1 MPPTRTKK
9 IINLVAIIFRICRA
23 FSTDPIIKLIID
35 LAHAVQS
42 WCVTFPR
49 ARARSL
55 ATFNINRGVMKCV
68 NIKIKKLF
76 QLLIPRVRPAITE
89 RKREKCILGSRF
101 LRTINKWYA
110 KDKYFIRVY
119 TTAVSSSFS
128 SYSYS
133 SASSSS
139 FPSLPPSLITLPS
152 SSFVLPTHAM
162 QRG

>member
-89 RKREKCILGSRF
+89 RKREKCILGSCAP
-101 LRTINKWYA
+101 LINDTQKINTLFE
-110 KDKYFIRVY
+110 FIPLL
-119 TTAVSSSFS
+119 
-128 SYSYS
+128 
-133 SASSSS
+133 
-139 FPSLPPSLITLPS
+139 FPPPSLPTLIPPHPPPPLPPSLSLSSPFPPLPS
-152 SSFVLPTHAM
+152 CYRLTQCSADK
-162 QRG
+162 